1 MEEKN
6 TINEENLNNVENN
19 EAAEEVK
26 AEVVGEE
33 AEESAEEPKAEEKKE
48 PTVEEQLATLKDQYL
63 RQAAEFENYR
73 KRVLKEKADLIKYG
87 AEGALKNLL
96 PVIDDFERAV
106 DHMQKTDDVE
116 ALREGVMLIYQK
128 FQKYLEQNKVTVI
141 PAAQGDT
148 FDETLHEAVTM
159 FPAPD
164 ESLKGKIVDCVT
176 KGYKL
181 DDKVMRYAKVVVGQ

>member
-6 TINEENLNNVENN
+6 TINEENVNKNESENIN
-19 EAAEEVK
+19 ENLEQNAN
-26 AEVVGEE
+26 
-33 AEESAEEPKAEEKKE
+33 ESESKTEQVEEKQE
-48 PTVEEQLATLKDQYL
+48 PTLEEQLATLKDQYL

-141 PAAQGDT
+141 PSAQGDT